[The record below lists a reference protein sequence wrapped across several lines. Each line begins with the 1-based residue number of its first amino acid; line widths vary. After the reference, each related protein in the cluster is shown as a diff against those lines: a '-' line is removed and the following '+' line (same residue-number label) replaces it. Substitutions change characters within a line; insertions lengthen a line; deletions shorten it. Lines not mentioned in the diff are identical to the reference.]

1 MYTNDGDVQRL
12 GRLAFPDYTG
22 RKFQVHVCESV
33 NIRSCWEGGSRD
45 FFKFVRLHD
54 MFCSAEMPQQSAYD
68 APIRGGDDVKLV
80 PGLVCVEH
88 SIFCGKDT
96 GITIHVH
103 AENAPKY
110 LPAPVDLTEDEKTVL
125 SYTKSCKSS
134 YAGISNFRF
143 HEATRRTKI
152 TLDRW
157 EAAKASCIVKGLLN
171 KAGAL
176 TIDGRNVNVKG

>member
-1 MYTNDGDVQRL
+1 
-12 GRLAFPDYTG
+12 
-22 RKFQVHVCESV
+22 
-33 NIRSCWEGGSRD
+33 
-45 FFKFVRLHD
+45 

-110 LPAPVDLTEDEKTVL
+110 LPAPVDLTEDEKTVIG
-125 SYTKSCKSS
+125 YTKSCKSS
-134 YAGISNFRF
+134 YAGIPNFRF